1 MELYEAILKQ
11 LECVMRGKRIDENL
25 LLLQSKE
32 FLECCYNEY
41 KATEGTGTHF
51 DKETQQRNIDLAVK
65 LHNKS
70 KSVHL
75 NSKVFSEAVTS
86 LKASAAWILTTYGYA
101 STKFVIMF
109 IRLHC
114 RAASEL
120 LALETIDYAEF
131 SLRKASECWK
141 MLNSQALE
149 RILPPVDL
157 EGLRFVVFSAF
168 LDYSKLLRLSAGS
181 EDEIKNCIGCALEL
195 LDYLPNVRLTF
206 SRHVLEIGQELAI
219 QKSAYLEAIHYLR
232 IALSSLLVLHSSNSA
247 LVRDE
252 GQAGQQDDSLL
263 LLTKTYLSMAFVYQ
277 EMK

>member
-1 MELYEAILKQ
+1 MELYEAIMKQ

-25 LLLQSKE
+25 LLTQSEE
-32 FLECCYNEY
+32 FLEWSFHEY
-41 KATEGTGTHF
+41 KATETPGIHST
-51 DKETQQRNIDLAVK
+51 DKETQQKYIDLAVR
-65 LHNKS
+65 LHNKA

-75 NSKVFSEAVTS
+75 NSKVFSESVTS
-86 LKASAAWILTTYGYA
+86 LKASAAWILSTYGYA

-120 LALETIDYAEF
+120 LALDKINYAEY

-157 EGLRFVVFSAF
+157 EGLRYVVFNAF
-168 LDYSKLLRLSAGS
+168 LDYSKLLRLATGGT
-181 EDEIKNCIGCALEL
+181 EEEIKNCIGCALEL
-195 LDYLPNVRLTF
+195 IDHLPNVRLTF
-206 SRHVLEIGQELAI
+206 SRHVLDIGQELAI
-219 QKSAYLEAIHYLR
+219 QKSAYPEAIHYLR
-232 IALSSLLVLHSSNSA
+232 IALSSLLVLHSSD
-247 LVRDE
+247 DE
-252 GQAGQQDDSLL
+252 QKDDSQL
-263 LLTKTYLSMAFVYQ
+263 LLTKTYLSMAFVFQ